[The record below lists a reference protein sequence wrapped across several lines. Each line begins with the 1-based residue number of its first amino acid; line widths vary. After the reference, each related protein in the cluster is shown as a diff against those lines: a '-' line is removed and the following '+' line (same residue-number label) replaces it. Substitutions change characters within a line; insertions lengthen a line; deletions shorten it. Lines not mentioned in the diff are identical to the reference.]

1 VAQAGLLPNRTQR
14 AQTIVKL
21 LHFKE
26 VPTGNR
32 KAKKRDRIWVGMS
45 IGSLAGFIALP
56 D

>member
-1 VAQAGLLPNRTQR
+1 VAKAGLLPNRTQR

-26 VPTGNR
+26 VPLGNR
-32 KAKKRDRIWVGMS
+32 KAKNVTGSGIGMS